1 MSNVLLQ
8 QASAFLR
15 ATPVRGVRPPHL
27 AAVLAATTLRRHGGG
42 EVLCKEGEGGDEMFF
57 LVDGS
62 IRVTRKD
69 ARGKER
75 ELAVIQ
81 APALVGHM
89 SLVDNSP
96 RSATCTAG
104 QRTVIGALDRA
115 TYNNLLSEGSDRG
128 TALRRV
134 LCASL
139 TRQLV
144 SANGRIRS
152 ILHDAAEAS
161 RRKEEQEDVEDFEVS
176 DTGLMGLESTLA
188 GLNTDITMEDID
200 SVSFVIDEDTRRNP
214 KNRR

>member
-42 EVLCKEGEGGDEMFF
+42 ELLCTEGEGGDEMFF

-69 ARGKER
+69 AKGKER

-104 QRTVIGALDRA
+104 QRTVVGVLDRA
-115 TYNNLLSEGSDRG
+115 TYNDLLSEGSDRG

-152 ILHDAAEAS
+152 ILHEAADAS
-161 RRKEEQEDVEDFEVS
+161 RRKDEQEDVEDFEVS

-188 GLNTDITMEDID
+188 GLNTDVTLQDID